1 MSRFSLHVIEDIS
14 RNLQELNTPNFNK
27 EDKEY
32 PQHLMENIQ
41 EFIPIYGRFVKDVNS
56 NLYSTMSLNHR
67 YHVINGNQLY
77 DTKGKQIIEQ
87 PFFVKI

>member
-32 PQHLMENIQ
+32 PQHLMENIR
-41 EFIPIYGRFVKDVNS
+41 IYTY
-56 NLYSTMSLNHR
+56 LW
-67 YHVINGNQLY
+67 
-77 DTKGKQIIEQ
+77 
-87 PFFVKI
+87 